1 MRQTGFDFIRNYKKE
16 FGGSL
21 LTGKRKT
28 ARPLSFKNPTHLI
41 LKSTGSNCFV
51 PDSRKIESLIN
62 SQANKYGIKLY
73 KFSLNWSHIHMVMLL
88 PSKKAYL
95 AFIRTLTSL
104 LVSLLSKLKG
114 KNLKGLFDLRPF
126 TRILS
131 WGRDFKNV
139 LNYHE
144 LNDMEARGFQRP
156 KKNASNSKKKTE
168 SSKEKHVQM
177 SRNKEIYLLSGL
189 RSEHGK
195 PIS

>member
-1 MRQTGFDFIRNYKKE
+1 MRQTSFQFINNYKKE

-41 LKSTGSNCFV
+41 LKSTGSHCFV
-51 PDSRKIESLIN
+51 PDSRKIERIIN

-73 KFSLNWSHIHMVMLL
+73 KLSLNWSHIHMVMLL

-114 KNLKGLFDLRPF
+114 KSLKGLFNLRPF

-131 WGRDFKNV
+131 WGRDFRNV
-139 LNYHE
+139 INYHE
-144 LNDMEARGFQRP
+144 LNDMEARGFKRT
-156 KKNASNSKKKTE
+156 KKKSKNSTDKPKTHEEVTE
-168 SSKEKHVQM
+168 
-177 SRNKEIYLLSGL
+177 
-189 RSEHGK
+189 
-195 PIS
+195 